1 MTKAINHQAY
11 YTNQF
16 ANWSKALGP
25 KPTSDELAV
34 IHAFAR
40 PGKQALAG
48 AMMLRADGCT
58 SAQMKGASELF
69 NGKNTPHRNKWV
81 GSDGGQVMLGNFTRE
96 PVPGKYK
103 ITLAARGKKRVDEL
117 AKAATTAPAQVAAKA
132 PAKAPSKPKG
142 APKVAKARAPKAKPV
157 EATPVAPPVTNETPT
172 GEQAQA

>member
-1 MTKAINHQAY
+1 MSKAINHQAY
-11 YTNQF
+11 YTTVF
-16 ANWSKALGP
+16 AQWSKALGA

-48 AMMLRADGCT
+48 AMMLRAEGCT

-69 NGKNTPHRNKWV
+69 DGKNTPHRNKWV

-96 PVPGKYK
+96 PVPGRYK

-117 AKAATTAPAQVAAKA
+117 AKASTTATAQAAAKA
-132 PAKAPSKPKG
+132 PAKAPSKAKG
-142 APKVAKARAPKAKPV
+142 AAKPRKARVAKAKPV
-157 EATPVAPPVTNETPT
+157 EAAPVAPQVTETAPT

>member
-1 MTKAINHQAY
+1 MSKAINHQAY
-11 YTNQF
+11 YTNVF
-16 ANWSKALGP
+16 ANWSKSLGP

-34 IHAFAR
+34 VHVFAR

-69 NGKNTPHRNKWV
+69 DGKNTPHRNKWV

-103 ITLAARGKKRVDEL
+103 ITLAARGKKRVDEV
-117 AKAATTAPAQVAAKA
+117 AKAATTAPAQVVAKA
-132 PAKAPSKPKG
+132 PAKAGKPKG
-142 APKVAKARAPKAKPV
+142 AAKVAKAKAPKAKPV
-157 EATPVAPPVTNETPT
+157 EAAPAAPQVTETAPT